1 MMSFIV
7 SDHSSPEASW
17 WSTVRSLI
25 AKCHQR
31 IQLRFELARLSERD
45 LADMK
50 LTRNEIFDETQ
61 KPFWQ
66 D

>member
-7 SDHSSPEASW
+7 SDHSSPEASS

-31 IQLRFELARLSERD
+31 IQSRFELERLSERD

-50 LTRNEIFDETQ
+50 LTRLEIFDEIQ

>member
-1 MMSFIV
+1 MMSFII
-7 SDHSSPEASW
+7 SDHTFRDLSW
-17 WSTVRSLI
+17 WNTVRLLI

-31 IQLRFELARLSERD
+31 IQLRFELERLGERD

-50 LTRNEIFDETQ
+50 LTRLEIFDETQ